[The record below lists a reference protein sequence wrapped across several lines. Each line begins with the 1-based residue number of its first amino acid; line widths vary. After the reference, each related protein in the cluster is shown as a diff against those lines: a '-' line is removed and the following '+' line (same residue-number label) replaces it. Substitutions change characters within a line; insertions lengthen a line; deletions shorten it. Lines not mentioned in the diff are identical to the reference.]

1 MAITKPQQR
10 CLLMQ
15 KKPPCFVCET
25 DAHGFYDAAITLLRA
40 TGHRIT
46 KPREIL
52 LEVLSSLEE
61 PRTPTDLFELVSTHQ
76 CVDQK
81 AFSSDVIAS
90 KTPATCKTTTSDKEI
105 PDKISID
112 KVTVYRMLQAFES
125 LGIVHQ
131 TRQNEYFKCSLTSAK
146 ATSSDHTSHEKEHYH
161 IVMKCQRCNATSI
174 SRPPKDLIDDLK
186 KFLQGAQF
194 TLTSNV
200 IEVSG
205 MCASCIQEP

>member
-1 MAITKPQQR
+1 
-10 CLLMQ
+10 MQ
-15 KKPPCFVCET
+15 KKTPCFVCET
-25 DAHGFYDAAITLLRA
+25 DAHGFYDAAISLLRA

-52 LEVLSSLEE
+52 LEVLSNLEE
-61 PRTPTDLFELVSTHQ
+61 PKTPTDLFELVSTHR
-76 CVDQK
+76 CVARQP
-81 AFSSDVIAS
+81 FVSDGVASIATINS
-90 KTPATCKTTTSDKEI
+90 PTKNTHQNT
-105 PDKISID
+105 PDKNTPDTISID

-131 TRQNEYFKCSLTSAK
+131 TRQNEYFKCSLASTK
-146 ATSSDHTSHEKEHYH
+146 ATHLDHTSHEKEHYH

-174 SRPPKDLIDDLK
+174 TKPPKDLIDSLK
-186 KFLQGAQF
+186 KFLNGAQF

-205 MCASCIQEP
+205 MCASCLLEP

>member
-1 MAITKPQQR
+1 MRKIS
-10 CLLMQ
+10 
-15 KKPPCFVCET
+15 PCFVCET

-52 LEVLSSLEE
+52 LEVLSNLEE
-61 PRTPTDLFELVSTHQ
+61 PKTPTDLFELVTTHQ
-76 CVDQK
+76 CVGRHTSK
-81 AFSSDVIAS
+81 SDR
-90 KTPATCKTTTSDKEI
+90 ATCPETINTAVVTSGATNIRQDT
-105 PDKISID
+105 PDNISPDNISID

-131 TRQNEYFKCSLTSAK
+131 TRQNEYFKCSLALTNA
-146 ATSSDHTSHEKEHYH
+146 ASSDHTSHEKEHYH

-174 SRPPKDLIDDLK
+174 ARPPKALIESLK
-186 KFLQGAQF
+186 KFLRGAAF
-194 TLTSNV
+194 TLTTNV

-205 MCASCIQEP
+205 TCASCHPEP